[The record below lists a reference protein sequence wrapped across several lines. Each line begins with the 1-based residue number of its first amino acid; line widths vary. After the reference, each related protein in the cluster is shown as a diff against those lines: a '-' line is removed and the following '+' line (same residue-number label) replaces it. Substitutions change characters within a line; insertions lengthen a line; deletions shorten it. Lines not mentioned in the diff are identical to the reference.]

1 MEFSQHKWK
10 VTSAQWD
17 PNHQMKSIWLKDAHL
32 EGVGEEIRVQP
43 GCIQEQGEVSILS
56 TKVGSKQE
64 FCHSSWPH

>member
-1 MEFSQHKWK
+1 
-10 VTSAQWD
+10 
-17 PNHQMKSIWLKDAHL
+17 MKSIWLKDAHL
-32 EGVGEEIRVQP
+32 EGVGEEIRAQP